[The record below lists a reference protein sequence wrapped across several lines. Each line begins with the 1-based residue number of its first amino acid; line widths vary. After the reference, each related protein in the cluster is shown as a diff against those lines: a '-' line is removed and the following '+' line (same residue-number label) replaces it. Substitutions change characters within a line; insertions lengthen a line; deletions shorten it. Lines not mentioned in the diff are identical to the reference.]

1 MTFFLFLA
9 NFIDIFTTHIQET
22 QHTDKKHNTQTK
34 KLQPYTLK
42 THNLYT
48 TKDYKVTSYNVYV

>member
-22 QHTDKKHNTQTK
+22 QHTDKKHDTQTK
-34 KLQPYTLK
+34 NYNHILSKHTTYTPQK
-42 THNLYT
+42 TIR
-48 TKDYKVTSYNVYV
+48 